1 MRAFMVFFIF
11 SCSCSARC
19 AIRISLSDTC
29 VQSTRGTWHADKR
42 NYAEPAPERAR
53 GTQQVSQLTLVAQ
66 DAV

>member
-42 NYAEPAPERAR
+42 KATPSRPLKERGVHSR
-53 GTQQVSQLTLVAQ
+53 YLN
-66 DAV
+66 